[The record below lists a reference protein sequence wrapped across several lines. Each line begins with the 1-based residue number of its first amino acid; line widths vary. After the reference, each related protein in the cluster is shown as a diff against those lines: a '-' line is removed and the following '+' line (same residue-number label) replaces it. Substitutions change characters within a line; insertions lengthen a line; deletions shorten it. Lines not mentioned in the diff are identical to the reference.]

1 MNKEICLLGV
11 MDKDKR
17 EKLGYYLFFAGI
29 MLELLVMV
37 TDNAA
42 YYTIPY
48 RGRILQVAFLLFFCK
63 ILLSEYRIYEWLVII
78 GLGFLG
84 TISYLACDDK
94 YVIRLVVL
102 LIAGKGVQLRKI
114 IICICLVTLASTVII
129 AFFSFFSISG
139 PLVDI
144 RNYGRGGVETRYSFG
159 FNHANNIHSILWY
172 LLVLMLLIKK
182 NVNGIVG
189 GILLTLA
196 NIGLYCL
203 TLSRTGLLITEM
215 LIIGSVWLYYYP
227 FKKINILLYIFSDA
241 FYFGCIGLTV
251 HSAKNSINVS
261 RIEAFFDKLLT
272 GRLQMVSEN
281 AGIAKW
287 QLLPGVQVLE
297 NLDNGI
303 AKIFCTYGI
312 IIGAVFSVWIIY
324 LGYVSYR
331 RSTHIFGVVLLTSMC
346 ELFMES
352 TFVISESLLCNTFVI
367 LALVMMSTDM
377 STIGGKENGIQ
388 EPGIS

>member
-102 LIAGKGVQLRKI
+102 LIAGKGIQLRKI

-159 FNHANNIHSILWY
+159 FNHANNIHSTLWY

-251 HSAKNSINVS
+251 HWQ
-261 RIEAFFDKLLT
+261 RI
-272 GRLQMVSEN
+272 
-281 AGIAKW
+281 
-287 QLLPGVQVLE
+287 QL
-297 NLDNGI
+297 
-303 AKIFCTYGI
+303 
-312 IIGAVFSVWIIY
+312 
-324 LGYVSYR
+324 
-331 RSTHIFGVVLLTSMC
+331 M
-346 ELFMES
+346 
-352 TFVISESLLCNTFVI
+352 
-367 LALVMMSTDM
+367 
-377 STIGGKENGIQ
+377 
-388 EPGIS
+388 